1 MKKLFYFLSFILA
14 VSFTSCELDNYEEP
28 NINLTGTVKYGDRP
42 IYVRNNQVVMHLYE
56 EGWELSSS
64 TYMNVQIAQDGTYS
78 AGIYGGKDYRLV
90 RVPNMGPWVSPTDAD
105 DIIIDNYDGRT
116 VDVQVTPYYL
126 LDNESITC
134 SGRQVTGTC
143 TITEVTPGMNIE
155 KVGLY
160 VGRNIIVD
168 DTRNLGQ
175 GGYTEVNTGLA
186 AGQTVTLN
194 VDLSGFSTNSTNN
207 SLPQT
212 GFVYA
217 RMGLKIAGIDAMI
230 FTEPVQ
236 VKFN

>member
-14 VSFTSCELDNYEEP
+14 VSFTSCELDNYDEP
-28 NINLTGTVKYGDRP
+28 NINLAGKVTYNGNP

-64 TYMNVQIAQDGTYS
+64 TYMNVQVAQDGTFS
-78 AGIYGGKDYRLV
+78 AGVYGGKDYRLV
-90 RVPNMGPWVSPTDAD
+90 RVANMGPWVNPTDAD
-105 DIIIDNYDGRT
+105 DIIIDNYNGEEIN
-116 VDVQVTPYYL
+116 VPVTPYYL
-126 LDNESITC
+126 LENADITC
-134 SGRQVTGTC
+134 SGKVVTGSC
-143 TITEVTPGMNIE
+143 TIKEVTSGATIE

-168 DTRNLGQ
+168 DARNLGT
-175 GGYTEVNTGLA
+175 GGLTETCTGLA
-186 AGQTVTLN
+186 DGQTVTLN

>member
-1 MKKLFYFLSFILA
+1 MPHISIRGNEMPESPIRKLASLA
-14 VSFTSCELDNYEEP
+14 EAAKGRGIHVYHLNIGQPDLPTPRAALDAIR
-28 NINLTGTVKYGDRP
+28 NINRTVLEYSPSQGYRSYREKLVGYYEKYD
-42 IYVRNNQVVMHLYE
+42 IHL
-56 EGWELSSS
+56 
-64 TYMNVQIAQDGTYS
+64 
-78 AGIYGGKDYRLV
+78 
-90 RVPNMGPWVSPTDAD
+90 DAD

-230 FTEPVQ
+230 FTEPVP

>member
-14 VSFTSCELDNYEEP
+14 VSFTSCELDNYDEP
-28 NINLTGTVKYGDRP
+28 NINLAGKVTYNGNP

-64 TYMNVQIAQDGTYS
+64 TYMNVQVAQDGTFS
-78 AGIYGGKDYRLV
+78 AGVYSGKNYRLV
-90 RVPNMGPWVSPTDAD
+90 RVANMGPWVNPTDAD
-105 DIIIDNYDGRT
+105 DIIIDNYNGEEIN
-116 VDVQVTPYYL
+116 VPVTPYYL
-126 LDNESITC
+126 LEDANITC
-134 SGRQVTGTC
+134 SGKMVTGSC
-143 TITEVTPGMNIE
+143 TITEVTPGATIE

-168 DTRNLGQ
+168 DARNLGT
-175 GGYTEVNTGLA
+175 GGLVEISTGLA
-186 AGQTVTLN
+186 DGQTVTLN
-194 VDLSGFSTNSTNN
+194 VDLSGFSTNSINN

-236 VKFN
+236 VHFN

>member
-1 MKKLFYFLSFILA
+1 MFCFA
-14 VSFTSCELDNYEEP
+14 
-28 NINLTGTVKYGDRP
+28 
-42 IYVRNNQVVMHLYE
+42 
-56 EGWELSSS
+56 
-64 TYMNVQIAQDGTYS
+64 
-78 AGIYGGKDYRLV
+78 
-90 RVPNMGPWVSPTDAD
+90 
-105 DIIIDNYDGRT
+105 IIIDNYDGRT

-126 LDNESITC
+126 LDDATITC

-143 TITEVTPGMNIE
+143 TITEVTPGATIE

-175 GGYTEVNTGLA
+175 GGYTEENAGLT

-194 VDLSGFSTNSTNN
+194 VDLSGFSTNSINN

-236 VKFN
+236 VHFN